1 MEGPRA
7 AFTQTHTHTHIPIL
21 DSEYFLFPLFAMMEV
36 GVASPLKILQMSS
49 VRERWQPGGP

>member
-1 MEGPRA
+1 MDGPCA
-7 AFTQTHTHTHIPIL
+7 AFTQVLPLAQTHTHSLP
-21 DSEYFLFPLFAMMEV
+21 PLAMMEV